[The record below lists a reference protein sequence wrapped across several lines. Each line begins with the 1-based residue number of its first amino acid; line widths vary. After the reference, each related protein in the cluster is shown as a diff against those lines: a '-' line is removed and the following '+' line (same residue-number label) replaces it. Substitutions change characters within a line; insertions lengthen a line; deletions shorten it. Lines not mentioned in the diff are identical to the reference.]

1 MPQQQGQFKILLS
14 RAIFAA
20 LIFALAAFIYSLFV
34 TKYWQVTGKIVI
46 VPSGN
51 SATAGQNLYLEA
63 GNTAEMMNSPSFKG
77 NILGSD
83 AKDYDHT
90 ELSSNSS
97 TITVIFLAGEAD
109 IKPAEDVISGL
120 PEKIASHA
128 RDLYG
133 GSPFK
138 YILVSDPQVS
148 QSPVKP
154 DVIRNV
160 GWGFGIGFL
169 LYFLFW
175 LFSEAFGMP
184 RGSSDF
190 PDEIAVKKESAET
203 LISPVI
209 VPEKKVFKMSE
220 AETSAV
226 TKKEEA
232 PEPIITSRD
241 MQNVA
246 PSNLPIAE
254 SDQEKTVVS
263 TGETGEPSD
272 AEVKERLNKLMRGE
286 L

>member
-1 MPQQQGQFKILLS
+1 LRWQRL
-14 RAIFAA
+14 
-20 LIFALAAFIYSLFV
+20 YSLFV